1 MVSRFRVSLVL
12 GLYLI
17 SASAEARTSPD
28 ASAVDDGAGYKIVI
42 IEQQQNHPLGAGVD
56 TGFGDAVEFSK
67 TYPLIASPLTQDA
80 NAFNAKIRTML
91 PKWWNGPSDNT
102 QKSDP
107 DTDITLVCQPTGEPP
122 PVDGKSPDAGGMLP
136 GVISMACMNDRY
148 RHGALHG
155 GGRYWGFN
163 WLVDARRRLKASD
176 VFAPGTAWKTPL
188 AALLDA
194 DRNANGTP
202 AVPLRPLNVAD
213 PGHWV
218 VARNGLGFIYA
229 YAEFFGAEDGGAGAF
244 DLIPWSKLRPYLNPH
259 GIVPR
264 QDWNLPL
271 PDNS

>member
-17 SASAEARTSPD
+17 SASAEARTSPG
-28 ASAVDDGAGYKIVI
+28 ASAVDDGAGYKLVI

-80 NAFNAKIRTML
+80 NAFNAEIRTML

-102 QKSDP
+102 QKSAP

-122 PVDGKSPDAGGMLP
+122 PVDGKSPDTGGMLP

-155 GGRYWGFN
+155 GGVIGASTGSSMRGAASRQAMCLPPAQPGKTPSRRCWTPIETPTG
-163 WLVDARRRLKASD
+163 RRLS
-176 VFAPGTAWKTPL
+176 L
-188 AALLDA
+188 C
-194 DRNANGTP
+194 DR
-202 AVPLRPLNVAD
+202 
-213 PGHWV
+213 
-218 VARNGLGFIYA
+218 
-229 YAEFFGAEDGGAGAF
+229 
-244 DLIPWSKLRPYLNPH
+244 
-259 GIVPR
+259 
-264 QDWNLPL
+264 
-271 PDNS
+271 